1 VAAVIPLGD
10 RVRRRHAPWV
20 TVALI
25 AAEIAA
31 FVALV
36 RLPSAAQA
44 AAVEEWAL
52 VPSALTPL
60 FAGDVT
66 AASQVVRL
74 WSSLFLHS
82 GLLHLLGNL
91 LFLWVFGRTVEGA
104 MGSARFFAF
113 FALSGA
119 IAGLVHTIMSAAS
132 TVPTVGASGAI
143 SGVMGAY
150 LGLHPKAK
158 VRSLVVLVVLPLVF
172 DVPAALWLL
181 AWLALQLLEGARAM
195 AAGPGG
201 GAVGVAWWAHVGGF
215 GAGLLLHRFFLGGGR
230 RASRSS

>member
-1 VAAVIPLGD
+1 VIPLGD
-10 RVRRRHAPWV
+10 RVRRRRAPWA

-25 AAEIAA
+25 AAEIFA
-31 FVALV
+31 FVVLL
-36 RLPSAAQA
+36 RLPAAEQA
-44 AAVEEWAL
+44 AAIERWAL
-52 VPSALTPL
+52 VPSALAPL
-60 FAGDVT
+60 FAGHAA

-74 WSSLFLHS
+74 WSSVFLHS

-91 LFLWVFGRTVEGA
+91 LFLWVFGRTVESA
-104 MGSARFFAF
+104 MGGARFLAF
-113 FALSGA
+113 FALCGA
-119 IAGLVHTIMSAAS
+119 IAGLVHTLMSPGS

-150 LGLHPKAK
+150 LALHPKAK

-181 AWLALQLLEGARAM
+181 AWLALQLLEGARAV

-215 GAGLLLHRFFLGGGR
+215 GAGLLLHRFFLAGGR
-230 RASRSS
+230 RASRAP